1 MTDDSTNVLNYVMGM
16 IACFSCILLLLFLM
30 FSGNWKRAFVAVRH
44 LVECLSSTYDP
55 KKRHIPKRIGIPNI
69 VLSNYLEGCISK
81 GSQGKGFQ
89 WGGDSASITSIS
101 QAESSLFPFPYNS
114 GSNAENDSI
123 FSTKSELNGFIESLE
138 KFPDLPPLIGVEKTH
153 ILAIIDLLSEVSS
166 AHSSS
171 AYQSLD
177 EPGRRYS

>member
-16 IACFSCILLLLFLM
+16 ISCFSCILLLLFLM
-30 FSGNWKRAFVAVRH
+30 FSGNWKRAYVAVRH
-44 LVECLSSTYDP
+44 LVECLTSTYDP
-55 KKRHIPKRIGIPNI
+55 KKRHISKRIGLPNI

-81 GSQGKGFQ
+81 VSQGKGFQ
-89 WGGDSASITSIS
+89 WGGDSASIS
-101 QAESSLFPFPYNS
+101 QAQSSLFQFPYHS
-114 GSNAENDSI
+114 GSSAENESI

-138 KFPDLPPLIGVEKTH
+138 KFPDLPLLIDIEKTQ

>member
-1 MTDDSTNVLNYVMGM
+1 
-16 IACFSCILLLLFLM
+16 M
-30 FSGNWKRAFVAVRH
+30 FSGNWKRAYVAVRH
-44 LVECLSSTYDP
+44 LFECLTSTYDP
-55 KKRHIPKRIGIPNI
+55 EKRHISKRIGLPNI

-101 QAESSLFPFPYNS
+101 QPQSSLFQFPYHS
-114 GSNAENDSI
+114 GSSAENESI
-123 FSTKSELNGFIESLE
+123 LSTKSELNGFIESLE
-138 KFPDLPPLIGVEKTH
+138 KFPDLALLIDIEKTQ
-153 ILAIIDLLSEVSS
+153 ILAIIDLLSEVSN

-177 EPGRRYS
+177 EPARRY